1 MERIK
6 FPLALSLSLVI
17 AACGSIEVQ
26 PDPEQTK
33 SRSRPAFAF
42 ELNPGGEAIT
52 VKAGDT
58 INDLAK
64 QYGATT
70 RQIVI
75 INNIRPPYEIRKGQK
90 LRLPLAQKLY
100 QIEEG
105 DTLNGIAA
113 SFRVR
118 PEEIAAINFIPRPYR
133 IVQGDWLG
141 IPLQKEELAKLSK
154 ASPREQSSKLLNGK
168 IDKFTISSEPLKPL
182 PDNRAPEVV
191 PQAKA
196 EKPQRGEQNLSNKA
210 TTVVTKS
217 TGFLAPVDGPVVADF
232 GSQAD
237 GRRNDGINI
246 SAPRGT
252 PVRAAQKGEVIYS
265 GDALQGYGNL
275 ILIRHDSGYVSAY
288 AHMDTILAKRGTS
301 VTRGET
307 IGTVGSSGGVSSPQL
322 HFEIRKNNTAIDPAG
337 LFSSR

>member
-33 SRSRPAFAF
+33 SRSRPAFSF

-58 INDLAK
+58 INDLAR

-105 DTLNGIAA
+105 DTLNGIATN
-113 SFRVR
+113 FRVP

-154 ASPREQSSKLLNGK
+154 ASPRGPSSRQLNGK
-168 IDKFTISSEPLKPL
+168 TDKFTISSEPLKPL

-191 PQAKA
+191 AQAKA
-196 EKPQRGEQNLSNKA
+196 EKPQLGEQKPRNKA
-210 TTVVTKS
+210 VTAVTKS

-275 ILIRHDSGYVSAY
+275 ILIRHDGGYVSAY
-288 AHMDTILAKRGTS
+288 AHMDTVLAKRGTL